1 MHGYSRDDLT
11 NYSHLSNDGLY
22 LLQDR
27 TTQNHA
33 LDVTIDDD
41 ADEIDE
47 LVESSLQSNL
57 NLIPELLVDY
67 FPPPPPLPQVSG
79 ISVYGPD
86 NEPVNNSWP
95 SCHDSTYDDDVVYQQ
110 STMPSHSHQYRYH
123 PQQADSYRRRQP
135 SSATTR
141 AVIPNTSHVIMLP
154 RKEKR

>member
-1 MHGYSRDDLT
+1 MHGYSRYDS
-11 NYSHLSNDGLY
+11 NYSHPNNDLY
-22 LLQDR
+22 PLQAR

-33 LDVTIDDD
+33 LAVTIDD

-67 FPPPPPLPQVSG
+67 FPSPPHLPQVGGGSSG
-79 ISVYGPD
+79 GNSPN

-95 SCHDSTYDDDVVYQQ
+95 SCDDSTYDKDVCQQ
-110 STMPSHSHQYRYH
+110 STTPSHQHQYRYH
-123 PQQADSYRRRQP
+123 PQQADSYRWRQP

-141 AVIPNTSHVIMLP
+141 AVIPNTSHVNILP
-154 RKEKR
+154 TRKEKR